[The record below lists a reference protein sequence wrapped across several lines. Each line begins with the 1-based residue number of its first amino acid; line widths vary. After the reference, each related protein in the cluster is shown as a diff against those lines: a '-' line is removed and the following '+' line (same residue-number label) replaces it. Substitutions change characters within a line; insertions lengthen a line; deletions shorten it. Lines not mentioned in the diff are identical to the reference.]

1 MLDSYQNKCYK
12 NTSLKQ
18 VIFRIDFPEPVPNEK
33 ILINGIDDIV
43 KEYFPITEK
52 DTVKFYNKL
61 SFEAN
66 AETGNVQGATNRFEG
81 VERTFC
87 DSTKRNKVTFSN
99 DSIVFTYN
107 RYESFDKMFE
117 SIEDILNNLLRNNKI
132 LAVRTGLRY
141 VNLYNSSPI
150 DFKTTKNMFSNKLS
164 KIMVPSLIKTLKNL
178 EPIRSILTTEYV
190 YNDIKVIYRAGQYN
204 QFYPT
209 PIIKDDFALDI
220 DCFTNNSMDSAED
233 FCGFISKAH
242 FFIQFLFEQ
251 SIGDKMRE
259 VMNNAKW

>member
-12 NTSLKQ
+12 STSLKQ

-33 ILINGIDDIV
+33 ILINGIDGVV
-43 KEYFPITEK
+43 KEHFPITEK
-52 DTVKFYNKL
+52 DTVKFYNNV
-61 SFEAN
+61 SFKADT
-66 AETGNVQGATNRFEG
+66 ETGNIQGVANRFEG

-87 DSTKRNKVTFSN
+87 DSTKRNKVALSN

-107 RYESFDKMFE
+107 RYESFDNMFR
-117 SIEDILNNLLRNNKI
+117 SITDILNHLLRDNKI

-150 DFKTTKNMFSNKLS
+150 DFKTTKSMFSSKLS
-164 KIMVPSLIKTLKNL
+164 KIMMPSLIQTMDNLK
-178 EPIRSILTTEYV
+178 PIRSILTTEYA
-190 YNDIKVIYRAGQYN
+190 YNDIKVVYRAGEYN

-220 DCFTNNSMDSAED
+220 DCFTNNTMDSAND
-233 FCGFISKAH
+233 FFVFINNAH
-242 FFIQFLFEQ
+242 NIIQFLFEQ
-251 SIGDKMRE
+251 SISDKMRE
-259 VMNNAKW
+259 VMNDAK